1 MNLLIK
7 NLVFTNLLFILSF
20 YLGKQKILC
29 NMIFSVTAD
38 SKAIDNIQYI
48 LKTWKEWMKKQ
59 EHNWKVENNI
69 HHSSTLFLK
78 LRK

>member
-1 MNLLIK
+1 
-7 NLVFTNLLFILSF
+7 
-20 YLGKQKILC
+20 
-29 NMIFSVTAD
+29 MIFSAPAD

-48 LKTWKEWMKKQ
+48 LKTWKKWMKKQ
-59 EHNWKVENNI
+59 EHDWKVENNI